1 MTEPSRPS
9 SEGAADPVRSVR
21 SVVGRAALIIAL
33 ATLVGRGLGLAR
45 DAVVSAF
52 FGATAATDAFN
63 LAYKLPY
70 LLVVIAAAALT
81 ATFVPLFSYRLAT
94 GRKEEAWKLS
104 VNIGNIISL
113 ILVVLTVVL
122 IVVAPWLMALIGRG
136 FKDRTIVS
144 EKVVPLF
151 RIMMLGFTFQGLTG
165 LLIGM
170 LNSLKRFA
178 LAAFAPALGTG
189 VTLVITI
196 ALAKSMGITALA
208 IGTAV
213 GWTVGLLVL
222 FPGLRGQGI
231 HYRFSIDWRDPTVRE
246 VGGMVWPILL
256 GAAVGAVGMFAAQIL
271 GTMLE
276 EGAVTSLNIADKLF
290 QLPLGLFVAG
300 ITVPIFPLLS
310 EQVAARAPER
320 VKATL
325 DFALRLMGFILV
337 PATVGLVLLRY
348 PLIGLLFEHGKFTSA
363 DTARTAWAFLFEVV
377 GLYAY
382 AGRDTVTRVFY
393 AHHDTRTPIK
403 IGMVTVVV
411 SIGLSYLLMQSMG
424 VGGLA
429 LGTTLAL
436 GLNLLVLALLLR
448 RKIGAIGFRRIGRS
462 MLRILAVS
470 AAMGAAI
477 WAIDFALAS
486 RLNQNT
492 AGYALR
498 LAAGV
503 VVGPAVF
510 YGLSRLVKM
519 SELAE
524 TKDMLRVVFNRPRRD
539 VGAA

>member
-1 MTEPSRPS
+1 M
-9 SEGAADPVRSVR
+9 
-21 SVVGRAALIIAL
+21 
-33 ATLVGRGLGLAR
+33 
-45 DAVVSAF
+45 
-52 FGATAATDAFN
+52 
-63 LAYKLPY
+63 
-70 LLVVIAAAALT
+70 LVVIVAAALT

-113 ILVVLTVVL
+113 ILVILTVVL
-122 IVVAPWLMALIGRG
+122 IIIAPWLMGLIGRG
-136 FKDRTIVS
+136 FKDQTIVS

-178 LAAFAPALGTG
+178 LAAFAPAVGTG

-213 GWTVGLLVL
+213 GWTTGLLVL

-231 HYRFSIDWRDPTVRE
+231 HYRFQIDWRDPTVRE

-256 GAAVGAVGMFAAQIL
+256 GAAVGAMGMFAAQIL

-276 EGAVTSLNIADKLF
+276 EGAITSLNLADKLF

-300 ITVPIFPLLS
+300 ITVPLFPLLS
-310 EQVAARAPER
+310 EQVAARAPDR

-325 DFALRLMGFILV
+325 DFALRLMGFILI

-348 PLIGLLFEHGKFTSA
+348 PLIGLIFEHGKFTSD
-363 DTARTAWAFLFEVV
+363 DTARTAWAFLFEVL

-382 AGRDTVTRVFY
+382 AGRDTLTRVFY

-403 IGMVTVVV
+403 IGIATVVV

-436 GLNLLVLALLLR
+436 ALNLLVLAWLLR
-448 RKIGAIGFRRIGRS
+448 RKIGAIGFRSIGRS
-462 MLRILAVS
+462 VSRILAVS
-470 AAMGAAI
+470 AVMGAAI
-477 WAIDFALAS
+477 WVVDFALAS
-486 RLNQNT
+486 RVGQNT

-498 LAAGV
+498 LFAGAL
-503 VVGPAVF
+503 VGLAVF
-510 YGLSRLVKM
+510 YGASLLLKM

-524 TKDMLRVVFNRPRRD
+524 AKDMLRAVFNRPRRD
-539 VGAA
+539 GGAA